1 MQVQRVQA
9 PISCQNV
16 FFAINAHNTHNIH
29 AHTHIPPPP
38 LPPPGMAE
46 RVKVVGGTKDV
57 LVGWKE
63 LAQINLKARQ
73 QV

>member
-1 MQVQRVQA
+1 M
-9 PISCQNV
+9 
-16 FFAINAHNTHNIH
+16 HTTHTTYMHIH
-29 AHTHIPPPP
+29 TYPPPP
-38 LPPPGMAE
+38 LPPPVMAE

-73 QV
+73 QVRHHTLYI